1 MRTYREARGSEL
13 AEVRVDRIGNGKC
26 RIYGVRPEAFT
37 ITEENAK
44 KLFDALQTFLK
55 FIEKKLPES

>member
-1 MRTYREARGSEL
+1 MSTYREAR
-13 AEVRVDRIGNGKC
+13 AQVADVRVEGIGHGKC
-26 RIYGVRPEAFT
+26 RIYGVRPEPFT

-55 FIEKKLPES
+55 FISEETS